1 MPPSTEVRRTLG
13 RIFDCQTKRYGQP
26 RHVVLT
32 KFRSVLGCFDAT
44 FRICYFHFRTLS
56 ILPLLRREDEAVDG
70 DRQSEETSGKD
81 ENGARKILLKILVFY
96 FSLLSEFRSLC
107 SVQFLSFIFGQK
119 TFAVTLDHRDRTIH
133 DLYALD

>member
-70 DRQSEETSGKD
+70 HKGLEGTDD
-81 ENGARKILLKILVFY
+81 EDLEFKTD
-96 FSLLSEFRSLC
+96 LLSIPPLMSCRNLC
-107 SVQFLSFIFGQK
+107 W
-119 TFAVTLDHRDRTIH
+119 
-133 DLYALD
+133 